1 MPVNEIDDL
10 IRQAAIKAAQE
21 TNDEPEPGMTK
32 EPVWPVEIKIG
43 KGLEGA
49 IANATKIGYVN
60 GAKGWLVYR
69 GFNCFDLAEKSTY
82 EETAYLLLFGKL
94 PSATE
99 LQDFNQR
106 LNDHRRVPQRVLQ
119 VLQSVMAPYTHPMS
133 AMQAGVSILANL
145 DEDTNDTSVARETE
159 IAIKL
164 IAQLATIAAAIAR
177 IRQGMAPLAPNLDL
191 SHAGNFLY
199 MMTGQ
204 KPDEFTERAMD
215 LALILHADHGM
226 NASTFTTMVVNSS
239 LSDMYSSVVAGLGSL
254 KGPLHGGA
262 NEQVIYTLQEIG
274 SPEKVKSWYLKTRES
289 KRKIMGFGHRV
300 YKAYDPRARIF
311 GPIAKLMAE
320 RNPAIRSLYETAAEL
335 ERAVCSELS
344 AEKKIFPNVD
354 YFSGIIYSAM
364 GIEPA
369 MFTTIFAV
377 SRVAGWAARA
387 LEYLADNRLFRPRA
401 GYIGPIK
408 AEYVAIGKR

>member
-1 MPVNEIDDL
+1 MPIKEIDEV

-21 TNDEPEPGMTK
+21 TNDEPEPGMTQ
-32 EPVWPVEIKIG
+32 EPAWPVEVKIG

-69 GFNCFDLAEKSTY
+69 GFNCFDLAEESTF

-94 PSATE
+94 PTASE
-99 LQDFNQR
+99 LQDFNQK
-106 LNDHRRVPQRVLQ
+106 LLDHRRVPQQVLKVLQ
-119 VLQSVMAPYTHPMS
+119 MVMKPHTHPMS
-133 AMQAGVSILANL
+133 AMQSGVAILANF
-145 DEDTNDTSVARETE
+145 DEDANDTSLAGETE

-164 IAQLATIAAAIAR
+164 IAQFATLAGAIAR
-177 IRQGMAPLAPNLDL
+177 IRQGLPPLAPDLEL
-191 SHAGNFLY
+191 SHAGNLLY
-199 MMTGQ
+199 MMTGK
-204 KPDEFTERAMD
+204 KPDAFSERAMD
-215 LALILHADHGM
+215 VALILHADHGM

-239 LSDMYSSVVAGLGSL
+239 LADMYSSIVAGLGSL

-262 NEQVIYTLQEIG
+262 NEQVVYTLQEIG
-274 SPEKVKSWYLKTRES
+274 SSENVKEWYRKARED

-320 RNPAIRSLYETAAEL
+320 RNPAIRNLYETAVEL
-335 ERAVCSELS
+335 ERVVCSDLS
-344 AEKKIFPNVD
+344 EQKKIFPNVD
-354 YFSGIIYSAM
+354 YFSGIIYSAL

-377 SRVAGWAARA
+377 SRVAGWTARA

-401 GYIGPIK
+401 VYIGPIK
-408 AEYVAIGKR
+408 SEYVPMEKR

>member
-1 MPVNEIDDL
+1 MRVTEIDEV

-21 TNDEPEPGMTK
+21 TNDEPEPGMTQ
-32 EPVWPVEIKIG
+32 EPAWPVEVKIG

-69 GFNCFDLAEKSTY
+69 GFNCFDLAEKSTF
-82 EETAYLLLFGKL
+82 EETAYLLLYGKL
-94 PSATE
+94 PTASE
-99 LQDFNQR
+99 LQDFNQK
-106 LNDHRRVPQRVLQ
+106 LLDHRRVPQQVLEVLQ
-119 VLQSVMAPYTHPMS
+119 LVMKPHTHPMS
-133 AMQAGVSILANL
+133 AMQSGVAILANF
-145 DEDTNDTSVARETE
+145 DEDANDASLAGETE

-164 IAQLATIAAAIAR
+164 IAQFATLAGAIAR
-177 IRQGMAPLAPNLDL
+177 LRQGLPPLAPDLDL
-191 SHAGNFLY
+191 SHAANLLY
-199 MMTGQ
+199 MMTGK
-204 KPDEFTERAMD
+204 KPDAFSERSLD

-239 LSDMYSSVVAGLGSL
+239 LSDMYSSVIAGLGSL

-262 NEQVIYTLQEIG
+262 NEQVVYTLQEIG
-274 SPEKVKSWYLKTRES
+274 SPANVKEWYRKARES

-320 RNPAIRSLYETAAEL
+320 RNPAIRNLYETAAEL
-335 ERAVCSELS
+335 ERVVCSDLS
-344 AEKKIFPNVD
+344 EQKKIFPNVD
-354 YFSGIIYSAM
+354 YFSGIIYSAL

-401 GYIGPIK
+401 VYIGPIK
-408 AEYVAIGKR
+408 AEYVPLEKR

>member
-1 MPVNEIDDL
+1 MNVNEIDDL
-10 IRQAAIKAAQE
+10 IRQAAAKAAQE

-32 EPVWPVEIKIG
+32 EPAWPVEIKIG

-49 IANATKIGYVN
+49 IANATRIGYVN
-60 GAKGWLVYR
+60 GAKGWLIYR
-69 GFNCFDLAEKSTY
+69 GFNCFDLAEKSTF
-82 EETAYLLLFGKL
+82 EETTFLLLFGKL
-94 PSATE
+94 PTSAE
-99 LQDFNQR
+99 LDAFKQKLAN
-106 LNDHRRVPQRVLQ
+106 HRRVPQRALEI
-119 VLQSVMAPYTHPMS
+119 LKSIMALHTHPMT
-133 AMQAGVSILANL
+133 AMQTGVSILANF
-145 DEDTNDTSVARETE
+145 DEDANDTSVVGETE

-164 IAQLATIAAAIAR
+164 IAQLATLSGAIAR
-177 IRQGMAPLAPNLDL
+177 IRKGLAPIAPDLEL
-191 SHAGNFLY
+191 SHAGNLLY
-199 MMTGQ
+199 MMTGE
-204 KPDEFTERAMD
+204 KPDAFSERAMD

-262 NEQVIYTLQEIG
+262 NEQVVYTLQEIG
-274 SPEKVKSWYLKTRES
+274 SPEKVQNWYRKARES

-300 YKAYDPRARIF
+300 YRAYDPRARIF

-320 RNPAIRSLYETAAEL
+320 RNPAIRTLYQTAAEL
-335 ERAVCSELS
+335 ERVVCGELS

-364 GIEPA
+364 GIDPA

-377 SRVAGWAARA
+377 SRVSGWTARA

-401 GYIGPIK
+401 VYTGPIK
-408 AEYVAIGKR
+408 AEYVPMKKR